1 MRQYRVSNCR
11 YHPWGNKEKR
21 GTLAKLRSKGRAPQN
36 WDLAIWGRGTL
47 VALMTSGVWR
57 RVSRGTRSYF
67 SEEGCC
73 PATAYSFK
81 QADSWSVQEVRNWSH
96 CYRGAEVLPRDHS
109 DRSYKWKDQEAS
121 PVSHLP
127 VSFQVPTTDNV

>member
-21 GTLAKLRSKGRAPQN
+21 GTSAKLRSKGRAPQN
-36 WDLAIWGRGTL
+36 WDLAVWGRGTL

-73 PATAYSFK
+73 PATSRRLILGVCKKLETGTTATVELKCCLGIILTGVTSGK
-81 QADSWSVQEVRNWSH
+81 TK
-96 CYRGAEVLPRDHS
+96 GLLL
-109 DRSYKWKDQEAS
+109 S
-121 PVSHLP
+121 PTFPSLSRCP
-127 VSFQVPTTDNV
+127 LLTMSSR